1 MGAGGGGVVFDSDN
15 GNIFDL
21 SGNKGRGWW
30 FDKGGGIMKVGR
42 NIWSRGESLQVQRGK
57 YMITDLRELFA
68 CGGQT

>member
-1 MGAGGGGVVFDSDN
+1 
-15 GNIFDL
+15 
-21 SGNKGRGWW
+21 
-30 FDKGGGIMKVGR
+30 MKVGR